1 LQTTCSVHHPRKS
14 NTGKTWS
21 EEHYREHQ
29 HAGHFWQRRTANEA
43 RYSQSQCANPRY
55 RERQNEVRGSG
66 ISQEESSAIA
76 DGSWAHED
84 GSFFC
89 RLQSAVEVHLIV
101 LCARSQ
107 VMEKPR
113 SVRSPKT
120 KQQQMGFID
129 YRTENKC
136 YHDETGL

>member
-1 LQTTCSVHHPRKS
+1 MARGRTKMVHSSV
-14 NTGKTWS
+14 
-21 EEHYREHQ
+21 E
-29 HAGHFWQRRTANEA
+29 
-43 RYSQSQCANPRY
+43 
-55 RERQNEVRGSG
+55 
-66 ISQEESSAIA
+66 
-76 DGSWAHED
+76 
-84 GSFFC
+84 
-89 RLQSAVEVHLIV
+89 LQSAVEVHLIV